1 MGKLDKL
8 KSQIPQGSQELS
20 TKNHLAKTEIAMSFQ
35 NEGTELTRIL
45 LRNIEF
51 NPHNLWSCNDDDES
65 IRQLADA
72 IERNGLLH
80 NIVVSQREDGTFM
93 LLSGERRVK
102 ALRLL
107 QKREQESD
115 PTGQKAHKWDRV
127 QAQTY
132 TGLDELSE
140 LIILDEANIMVRGLS
155 GDAKTIQACISR
167 YLDNLQAKFQVDRR
181 AAEAYFKSRTQMTD
195 STVQRYTQFDK
206 SLIDDVKE
214 FFQNGTISH
223 AQALSL
229 CPLEPSEQVLYVNAI
244 NKAIQMSNGDKAL
257 EHTYVTR
264 ITDRAAQAAR
274 MTNGRE
280 DELARLEEA
289 IISPVHAKPAGDVAV
304 RTQKATLIRKYEKV
318 TFDLSKITSSK
329 RPLPMGTVPL
339 SKVWISW
346 PRRPRSWPISY
357 GTDSNGPSK
366 RPGAACSRKNAGKY
380 RSDGPVAAVG
390 CGKPVFRPE
399 NADGDH
405 GGDPGRPAC
414 GL

>member
-65 IRQLADA
+65 IQQLADA

-140 LIILDEANIMVRGLS
+140 L
-155 GDAKTIQACISR
+155 
-167 YLDNLQAKFQVDRR
+167 
-181 AAEAYFKSRTQMTD
+181 
-195 STVQRYTQFDK
+195 
-206 SLIDDVKE
+206 
-214 FFQNGTISH
+214 
-223 AQALSL
+223 
-229 CPLEPSEQVLYVNAI
+229 
-244 NKAIQMSNGDKAL
+244 
-257 EHTYVTR
+257 
-264 ITDRAAQAAR
+264 
-274 MTNGRE
+274 
-280 DELARLEEA
+280 
-289 IISPVHAKPAGDVAV
+289 
-304 RTQKATLIRKYEKV
+304 EK
-318 TFDLSKITSSK
+318 
-329 RPLPMGTVPL
+329 
-339 SKVWISW
+339 
-346 PRRPRSWPISY
+346 
-357 GTDSNGPSK
+357 
-366 RPGAACSRKNAGKY
+366 
-380 RSDGPVAAVG
+380 
-390 CGKPVFRPE
+390 E
-399 NADGDH
+399 NATDIDRVSGCFFH
-405 GGDPGRPAC
+405 RINCLFILFVKFAFRQKTEVCMIPGVTSDLASQRQFSF
-414 GL
+414 

>member
-65 IRQLADA
+65 IQQLADA

-140 LIILDEANIMVRGLS
+140 LII
-155 GDAKTIQACISR
+155 
-167 YLDNLQAKFQVDRR
+167 LDNLQAKFQVDRR

-280 DELARLEEA
+280 AELARLEEA
-289 IISPVHAKPAGDVAV
+289 IIPPVPAKPAGDVAV

-329 RPLPMGTVPL
+329 RRLNSL
-339 SKVWISW
+339 
-346 PRRPRSWPISY
+346 
-357 GTDSNGPSK
+357 
-366 RPGAACSRKNAGKY
+366 RKMDA
-380 RSDGPVAAVG
+380 
-390 CGKPVFRPE
+390 
-399 NADGDH
+399 ADGD
-405 GGDPGRPAC
+405 GSIVESLDKLAKEAAELADLLRNGQ
-414 GL
+414 

>member
-65 IRQLADA
+65 IQQLADA

-140 LIILDEANIMVRGLS
+140 LEKENATDIDRVSGCFGRIMAEIFAYREDVWEPTLHRMGFYL
-155 GDAKTIQACISR
+155 GKFIYLMDA
-167 YLDNLQAKFQVDRR
+167 YDDV
-181 AAEAYFKSRTQMTD
+181 E
-195 STVQRYTQFDK
+195 
-206 SLIDDVKE
+206 DDVKKGNYNPFAKDYIIKGFDDRIKNMLLLMMAETCRE
-214 FFQNGTISH
+214 FEKLPIIKYADILRNI
-223 AQALSL
+223 
-229 CPLEPSEQVLYVNAI
+229 LY
-244 NKAIQMSNGDKAL
+244 SG
-257 EHTYVTR
+257 
-264 ITDRAAQAAR
+264 
-274 MTNGRE
+274 
-280 DELARLEEA
+280 
-289 IISPVHAKPAGDVAV
+289 
-304 RTQKATLIRKYEKV
+304 
-318 TFDLSKITSSK
+318 
-329 RPLPMGTVPL
+329 
-339 SKVWISW
+339 VWCRFESI
-346 PRRPRSWPISY
+346 
-357 GTDSNGPSK
+357 
-366 RPGAACSRKNAGKY
+366 SRKRREEREKE
-380 RSDGPVAAVG
+380 DV
-390 CGKPVFRPE
+390 
-399 NADGDH
+399 
-405 GGDPGRPAC
+405 
-414 GL
+414 

>member
-65 IRQLADA
+65 IQQLADA

-195 STVQRYTQFDK
+195 STVQRYT
-206 SLIDDVKE
+206 SL
-214 FFQNGTISH
+214 T
-223 AQALSL
+223 
-229 CPLEPSEQVLYVNAI
+229 
-244 NKAIQMSNGDKAL
+244 
-257 EHTYVTR
+257 
-264 ITDRAAQAAR
+264 
-274 MTNGRE
+274 
-280 DELARLEEA
+280 
-289 IISPVHAKPAGDVAV
+289 SP
-304 RTQKATLIRKYEKV
+304 
-318 TFDLSKITSSK
+318 
-329 RPLPMGTVPL
+329 
-339 SKVWISW
+339 
-346 PRRPRSWPISY
+346 
-357 GTDSNGPSK
+357 
-366 RPGAACSRKNAGKY
+366 
-380 RSDGPVAAVG
+380 
-390 CGKPVFRPE
+390 
-399 NADGDH
+399 
-405 GGDPGRPAC
+405 
-414 GL
+414 

>member
-65 IRQLADA
+65 IQQLADA

-93 LLSGERRVK
+93 L
-102 ALRLL
+102 
-107 QKREQESD
+107 
-115 PTGQKAHKWDRV
+115 
-127 QAQTY
+127 
-132 TGLDELSE
+132 
-140 LIILDEANIMVRGLS
+140 LS

-280 DELARLEEA
+280 AELARLEEA
-289 IISPVHAKPAGDVAV
+289 IIPPVHAKPAGDVAV
-304 RTQKATLIRKYEKV
+304 RTQKATLIRKYDKV

-329 RPLPMGTVPL
+329 RRLNSL
-339 SKVWISW
+339 
-346 PRRPRSWPISY
+346 
-357 GTDSNGPSK
+357 
-366 RPGAACSRKNAGKY
+366 RKMDA
-380 RSDGPVAAVG
+380 
-390 CGKPVFRPE
+390 
-399 NADGDH
+399 ADGD
-405 GGDPGRPAC
+405 GSIVESLDKLAKEAAELADLLRNGQ
-414 GL
+414 

>member
-20 TKNHLAKTEIAMSFQ
+20 TKNHLAKTESAMSFQ

-280 DELARLEEA
+280 AELARLEEA
-289 IISPVHAKPAGDVAV
+289 IIPPVPAKPAGDVAV

-329 RPLPMGTVPL
+329 RRLNSL
-339 SKVWISW
+339 
-346 PRRPRSWPISY
+346 
-357 GTDSNGPSK
+357 
-366 RPGAACSRKNAGKY
+366 RKMDA
-380 RSDGPVAAVG
+380 
-390 CGKPVFRPE
+390 
-399 NADGDH
+399 ADGD
-405 GGDPGRPAC
+405 GSIVESLDKLAKEAAELADLLRNGQ
-414 GL
+414 

>member
-107 QKREQESD
+107 QKRE
-115 PTGQKAHKWDRV
+115 
-127 QAQTY
+127 
-132 TGLDELSE
+132 LDELSE

-167 YLDNLQAKFQVDRR
+167 YLDNLQAKFNVDRR

-229 CPLEPSEQVLYVNAI
+229 CPLEPSEQVLYVNAV
-244 NKAIQMSNGDKAL
+244 NKAIQMSDGDKAL

-274 MTNGRE
+274 MTSGRE
-280 DELARLEEA
+280 AELARLEDA
-289 IISPVHAKPAGDVAV
+289 IIPPVHAKPAGDVAV
-304 RTQKATLIRKYEKV
+304 RTQKATLIRKYDKV

-329 RPLPMGTVPL
+329 RRLNSL
-339 SKVWISW
+339 
-346 PRRPRSWPISY
+346 
-357 GTDSNGPSK
+357 
-366 RPGAACSRKNAGKY
+366 RKMDA
-380 RSDGPVAAVG
+380 
-390 CGKPVFRPE
+390 
-399 NADGDH
+399 ADGD
-405 GGDPGRPAC
+405 GSIVESLDKLAKEAAELADLLRNGQ
-414 GL
+414 

>member
-65 IRQLADA
+65 IQQLADA

-107 QKREQESD
+107 QKR
-115 PTGQKAHKWDRV
+115 
-127 QAQTY
+127 
-132 TGLDELSE
+132 DELSE

-280 DELARLEEA
+280 AELARLEEA
-289 IISPVHAKPAGDVAV
+289 IIPPVHTKPAGDVAV
-304 RTQKATLIRKYEKV
+304 RTQKATLIRKYDKV
-318 TFDLSKITSSK
+318 TFDLSKLTAS
-329 RPLPMGTVPL
+329 
-339 SKVWISW
+339 
-346 PRRPRSWPISY
+346 RRRLNSL
-357 GTDSNGPSK
+357 
-366 RPGAACSRKNAGKY
+366 RKMDA
-380 RSDGPVAAVG
+380 
-390 CGKPVFRPE
+390 
-399 NADGDH
+399 ADGD
-405 GGDPGRPAC
+405 GSIVESLDNLAKEAAELAALLRNGQ
-414 GL
+414 

>member
-65 IRQLADA
+65 IQQLADA

-132 TGLDELSE
+132 TGLDH
-140 LIILDEANIMVRGLS
+140 S
-155 GDAKTIQACISR
+155 GR
-167 YLDNLQAKFQVDRR
+167 
-181 AAEAYFKSRTQMTD
+181 
-195 STVQRYTQFDK
+195 
-206 SLIDDVKE
+206 
-214 FFQNGTISH
+214 
-223 AQALSL
+223 
-229 CPLEPSEQVLYVNAI
+229 
-244 NKAIQMSNGDKAL
+244 
-257 EHTYVTR
+257 
-264 ITDRAAQAAR
+264 
-274 MTNGRE
+274 
-280 DELARLEEA
+280 
-289 IISPVHAKPAGDVAV
+289 
-304 RTQKATLIRKYEKV
+304 
-318 TFDLSKITSSK
+318 
-329 RPLPMGTVPL
+329 
-339 SKVWISW
+339 
-346 PRRPRSWPISY
+346 
-357 GTDSNGPSK
+357 
-366 RPGAACSRKNAGKY
+366 GKY
-380 RSDGPVAAVG
+380 HGSRP
-390 CGKPVFRPE
+390 FR
-399 NADGDH
+399 
-405 GGDPGRPAC
+405 
-414 GL
+414 

>member
-65 IRQLADA
+65 IQQLADA

-132 TGLDELSE
+132 TGLVELSE
-140 LIILDEANIMVRGLS
+140 LIILDEATANVAPENEAELQAAIEALTEG
-155 GDAKTIQACISR
+155 KTIIMIAHR
-167 YLDNLQAKFQVDRR
+167 LK
-181 AAEAYFKSRTQMTD
+181 
-195 STVQRYTQFDK
+195 TVR
-206 SLIDDVKE
+206 
-214 FFQNGTISH
+214 H
-223 AQALSL
+223 ANQIL
-229 CPLEPSEQVLYVNAI
+229 VV
-244 NKAIQMSNGDKAL
+244 
-257 EHTYVTR
+257 
-264 ITDRAAQAAR
+264 
-274 MTNGRE
+274 
-280 DELARLEEA
+280 
-289 IISPVHAKPAGDVAV
+289 
-304 RTQKATLIRKYEKV
+304 
-318 TFDLSKITSSK
+318 
-329 RPLPMGTVPL
+329 
-339 SKVWISW
+339 
-346 PRRPRSWPISY
+346 
-357 GTDSNGPSK
+357 
-366 RPGAACSRKNAGKY
+366 
-380 RSDGPVAAVG
+380 
-390 CGKPVFRPE
+390 
-399 NADGDH
+399 DH
-405 GGDPGRPAC
+405 GRIVQHGTHDQLIQQKGIYADFILNRKAAIDWKIYA
-414 GL
+414 

>member
-65 IRQLADA
+65 IQQLADA

-229 CPLEPSEQVLYVNAI
+229 CPLEPNEQILYVNAI

-257 EHTYVTR
+257 EYTYVTR

-274 MTNGRE
+274 MYSF
-280 DELARLEEA
+280 ARA
-289 IISPVHAKPAGDVAV
+289 VCPSSP
-304 RTQKATLIRKYEKV
+304 
-318 TFDLSKITSSK
+318 
-329 RPLPMGTVPL
+329 
-339 SKVWISW
+339 
-346 PRRPRSWPISY
+346 
-357 GTDSNGPSK
+357 
-366 RPGAACSRKNAGKY
+366 
-380 RSDGPVAAVG
+380 
-390 CGKPVFRPE
+390 
-399 NADGDH
+399 
-405 GGDPGRPAC
+405 
-414 GL
+414 

>member
-229 CPLEPSEQVLYVNAI
+229 CPLEPNEQVLYVNAI

-289 IISPVHAKPAGDVAV
+289 IIPPVHAKPAGDVAV

-329 RPLPMGTVPL
+329 RRLNSL
-339 SKVWISW
+339 
-346 PRRPRSWPISY
+346 
-357 GTDSNGPSK
+357 
-366 RPGAACSRKNAGKY
+366 RKMDA
-380 RSDGPVAAVG
+380 
-390 CGKPVFRPE
+390 
-399 NADGDH
+399 ADGD
-405 GGDPGRPAC
+405 GSIVESLDKLAKEAAELADLLRNGQ
-414 GL
+414 

>member
-65 IRQLADA
+65 IQQLADA

-274 MTNGRE
+274 MTNGRHRA
-280 DELARLEEA
+280 ARGGCVSDGE
-289 IISPVHAKPAGDVAV
+289 
-304 RTQKATLIRKYEKV
+304 RTQYLAGGEPSRLKYLGGSSAL
-318 TFDLSKITSSK
+318 LSQLSEGSRGADAGILCGQ
-329 RPLPMGTVPL
+329 RARRLCEAFLPGGEGEVP
-339 SKVWISW
+339 
-346 PRRPRSWPISY
+346 
-357 GTDSNGPSK
+357 
-366 RPGAACSRKNAGKY
+366 AA
-380 RSDGPVAAVG
+380 
-390 CGKPVFRPE
+390 
-399 NADGDH
+399 
-405 GGDPGRPAC
+405 GGQ
-414 GL
+414 

>member
-65 IRQLADA
+65 IQQLADA

-280 DELARLEEA
+280 EELARLEDA
-289 IISPVHAKPAGDVAV
+289 IIPPVHAKPAGDVAV
-304 RTQKATLIRKYEKV
+304 RTQKATLIRKYDKV

-329 RPLPMGTVPL
+329 RRLNSL
-339 SKVWISW
+339 
-346 PRRPRSWPISY
+346 
-357 GTDSNGPSK
+357 
-366 RPGAACSRKNAGKY
+366 RKMDA
-380 RSDGPVAAVG
+380 
-390 CGKPVFRPE
+390 
-399 NADGDH
+399 ADGD
-405 GGDPGRPAC
+405 GSIVESLDKLAKEAAELADLLRNGQ
-414 GL
+414 

>member
-65 IRQLADA
+65 IQQLADA

-140 LIILDEANIMVRGLS
+140 LIILDEATSAM
-155 GDAKTIQACISR
+155 
-167 YLDNLQAKFQVDRR
+167 DNVTEELVMN
-181 AAEAYFKSRTQMTD
+181 E
-195 STVQRYTQFDK
+195 V
-206 SLIDDVKE
+206 
-214 FFQNGTISH
+214 
-223 AQALSL
+223 LSL
-229 CPLEPSEQVLYVNAI
+229 
-244 NKAIQMSNGDKAL
+244 
-257 EHTYVTR
+257 
-264 ITDRAAQAAR
+264 
-274 MTNGRE
+274 TNGRNIIAIAHRLNSIRSF
-280 DELARLEEA
+280 DRIILLKNGRLEGDGSFSDLMTYNPYFQELYR
-289 IISPVHAKPAGDVAV
+289 AG
-304 RTQKATLIRKYEKV
+304 
-318 TFDLSKITSSK
+318 
-329 RPLPMGTVPL
+329 M
-339 SKVWISW
+339 
-346 PRRPRSWPISY
+346 
-357 GTDSNGPSK
+357 
-366 RPGAACSRKNAGKY
+366 
-380 RSDGPVAAVG
+380 
-390 CGKPVFRPE
+390 
-399 NADGDH
+399 
-405 GGDPGRPAC
+405 
-414 GL
+414 

>member
-51 NPHNLWSCNDDDES
+51 NPHNLWSCNDDD
-65 IRQLADA
+65 
-72 IERNGLLH
+72 
-80 NIVVSQREDGTFM
+80 VVSQREDGTFM

-280 DELARLEEA
+280 AELARLEEA
-289 IISPVHAKPAGDVAV
+289 IIPPVHAKPAGDVAV

-329 RPLPMGTVPL
+329 RRLNSL
-339 SKVWISW
+339 
-346 PRRPRSWPISY
+346 
-357 GTDSNGPSK
+357 
-366 RPGAACSRKNAGKY
+366 RKMDA
-380 RSDGPVAAVG
+380 
-390 CGKPVFRPE
+390 
-399 NADGDH
+399 ADGD
-405 GGDPGRPAC
+405 GSIVESLDKLAKEAAELADLLRNGQ
-414 GL
+414 

>member
-65 IRQLADA
+65 IQQLADA

-274 MTNGRE
+274 MTNGPEMRDRFMRAMSGE
-280 DELARLEEA
+280 KGVKCVVQYIPLDRYDYYKRL
-289 IISPVHAKPAGDVAV
+289 
-304 RTQKATLIRKYEKV
+304 
-318 TFDLSKITSSK
+318 
-329 RPLPMGTVPL
+329 
-339 SKVWISW
+339 
-346 PRRPRSWPISY
+346 
-357 GTDSNGPSK
+357 
-366 RPGAACSRKNAGKY
+366 
-380 RSDGPVAAVG
+380 G
-390 CGKPVFRPE
+390 CGTANCP
-399 NADGDH
+399 NADAFFDSMISFPFQH
-405 GGDPGRPAC
+405 WLSEEEFDYMLAATRDV
-414 GL
+414 LTSLR

>member
-1 MGKLDKL
+1 
-8 KSQIPQGSQELS
+8 
-20 TKNHLAKTEIAMSFQ
+20 
-35 NEGTELTRIL
+35 
-45 LRNIEF
+45 
-51 NPHNLWSCNDDDES
+51 
-65 IRQLADA
+65 
-72 IERNGLLH
+72 
-80 NIVVSQREDGTFM
+80 
-93 LLSGERRVK
+93 
-102 ALRLL
+102 
-107 QKREQESD
+107 
-115 PTGQKAHKWDRV
+115 
-127 QAQTY
+127 
-132 TGLDELSE
+132 
-140 LIILDEANIMVRGLS
+140 
-155 GDAKTIQACISR
+155 
-167 YLDNLQAKFQVDRR
+167 
-181 AAEAYFKSRTQMTD
+181 MTD

-289 IISPVHAKPAGDVAV
+289 IIPPVHAKPAGDVAV

-329 RPLPMGTVPL
+329 RRLNSLRKMDAADGDGSIVESL
-339 SKVWISW
+339 DKLAKEAAELADLL
-346 PRRPRSWPISY
+346 R
-357 GTDSNGPSK
+357 TDSNGPSK
-366 RPGAACSRKNAGKY
+366 RPGAACPRKNAGKY

-405 GGDPGRPAC
+405 GRNVGRPAS